1 MTILFDEDVPA
12 KLARD
17 FPDRFSVR
25 TAQQMQW
32 WARKNGELIRLAT
45 QDAFDA
51 LITLDTNMELQYG
64 KQPPPLPVVVLGTP
78 DQGEIAH
85 LQKLV
90 RDHVIGL
97 LDRGPEKKFYSFGT
111 KRNP

>member
-1 MTILFDEDVPA
+1 MKKILFDEDVPA

-32 WARKNGELIRLAT
+32 RARKNGELIRLTA
-45 QDAFDA
+45 QAEFDA
-51 LITLDTNMELQYG
+51 LITLDSNMERQYS
-64 KQPPPLPVVVLGTP
+64 KQPPPLPVIVLGTP

-97 LDRGPEKKFYSFGT
+97 LDRGPENKFYRFGI
-111 KRNP
+111 K